1 MEYIDLTQP
10 STDLSIPRSG
20 SARKSHFQHSLET
33 HIESPALIW
42 KNGKTIDAFGPE
54 YFVRSAALLDLR
66 NRVSK
71 GVIDDEDLEGAEEGA
86 GLAVRAGE
94 IVIIQTGWEKFYSNP
109 KRYRVHPGLSTNA
122 GEYLAFKGVS
132 AVGIDTPS
140 VDLPT
145 ELRLRVH
152 STLLRRKI
160 LVIENLRNL
169 DLIEESRFQLLALP
183 LNLKTASSPARVVA
197 IKTTQSTNVGL

>member
-1 MEYIDLTQP
+1 LEYIDLTQP
-10 STDLSIPRSG
+10 STDLSIRRSG
-20 SARKSHFQHSLET
+20 STKNSHFQHSLET

-54 YFVRSAALLDLR
+54 FFVRSAVLLDLR
-66 NRVSK
+66 NRVPK

-109 KRYRVHPGLSTNA
+109 KRYRAHPGLSVNA
-122 GEYLAFKGVS
+122 GEYLAFKGVC
-132 AVGIDTPS
+132 AVAIDTPS
-140 VDLPT
+140 IDLPS
-145 ELRLRVH
+145 EARLRAH
-152 STLLRRKI
+152 SILLRRKI

-169 DLIEESRFQLLALP
+169 DLIEETRFQLLAFP
-183 LNLKTASSPARVVA
+183 LNLKAASSPARVVA
-197 IKTTQSTNVGL
+197 VQTAQ